1 VGGYEFMRLMLLVEM
16 DTSNTNQLVID
27 GKMGSVIEGI
37 LGKLKPEA
45 AYFHARGGR
54 RAITLVVDAP
64 DGATLPS
71 LAEPFWLEL
80 GATVEAVPVMNPE
93 ELGIGLGRLG

>member
-1 VGGYEFMRLMLLVEM
+1 MLHVAF
-16 DTSNTNQLVID
+16 DTAKTNQMVPD
-27 GKMGSVIEGI
+27 GTMGSTIEGI

-45 AYFHARGGR
+45 VYAHAQDGR
-54 RAITLVVDAP
+54 RGMTLVVDAP

-80 GATVEAVPVMNPE
+80 GATVEVVPVMNAE
-93 ELGIGLGRLG
+93 ELGVGLSRLG